1 MQISAGDIHHYGR
14 RLELAVLGLNDD
26 SSISISNKDV
36 IRSYVTFRN
45 AQGLSVPR
53 QVRYIFTLG
62 KLSRLLG
69 NQSVQNAT
77 RADLINV
84 ISQIEKQPTSHET
97 KRTEKEC
104 IKQFYR
110 WLKNVDGEEYPPEVK
125 WIKSKRARRHSILP
139 GTLLTEDEIKRMAE
153 SCPNQRDRALILLTY
168 ETGGRIGELLSLSVG
183 AVAFDKYGAVLR
195 FEGKTGSRRAR
206 IIFSASALA
215 EWLNHHPFKA
225 EPDSPLW
232 TSFDRVGSEKRL
244 EYGAVRSLLVA
255 AAKRCGV
262 KKRVNPHSFRHSR
275 ASNLANVLT
284 EAQMKEYLGWVGDSR
299 MPAVYVHLSGRNV
312 DNALFKINGIK
323 TEDEV
328 NEEERPLKASHCER
342 CREVNPPTNRFC
354 SKCGSPL
361 DMRTVIELQNEEDK
375 TDKIMDRLFG
385 DPRFREGVQEA
396 LRRQQLASSSLLIA
410 GRKQMTE

>member
-110 WLKNVDGEEYPPEVK
+110 WLKNDDSEEYPPEVK
-125 WIKSKRARRHSILP
+125 WIKSKRTRRHSILP
-139 GTLLTEDEIKRMAE
+139 GTLLTEDEIKQMAE

-195 FEGKTGSRRAR
+195 VDGKTGARRVR
-206 IIFSASALA
+206 VIFSAGALA
-215 EWLNHHPFKA
+215 EWLNHHPSKEELEA
-225 EPDSPLW
+225 PLW
-232 TSFDRVGSEKRL
+232 TSFDKVRSMKRL
-244 EYGAVRSLLVA
+244 EYAAVRRVLDA
-255 AAKRCGV
+255 AASGV
-262 KKRVNPHSFRHSR
+262 KKRVNPHSFRHAR

-284 EAQMKEYLGWVGDSR
+284 EAQMKEYLGWTGDSR
-299 MPAVYVHLSGRNV
+299 MPAIYVHLS
-312 DNALFKINGIK
+312 
-323 TEDEV
+323 
-328 NEEERPLKASHCER
+328 
-342 CREVNPPTNRFC
+342 
-354 SKCGSPL
+354 
-361 DMRTVIELQNEEDK
+361 
-375 TDKIMDRLFG
+375 
-385 DPRFREGVQEA
+385 
-396 LRRQQLASSSLLIA
+396 
-410 GRKQMTE
+410 

>member
-1 MQISAGDIHHYGR
+1 
-14 RLELAVLGLNDD
+14 L
-26 SSISISNKDV
+26 ISISNKEV
-36 IRSYVTFRN
+36 IQSYVKFRN

-69 NQSVQNAT
+69 NQSVQDAT
-77 RADLINV
+77 RADLITA
-84 ISQIEKQPTSHET
+84 ISQIEKEKTSHET

-125 WIKSKRARRHSILP
+125 WIKSKRSRRHSILP
-139 GTLLTEDEIKRMAE
+139 GTLLTEDEIKQMAE

-183 AVAFDKYGAVLR
+183 ALAFDKYGAVLR

-244 EYGAVRSLLVA
+244 EYGAARNLLVA

-312 DNALFKINGIK
+312 DNALFKLNGIK

-328 NEEERPLKASHCER
+328 NREERRLRVQQCER
-342 CREVNPPTNRFC
+342 CRVANPPTNRFC
-354 SKCGSPL
+354 SRCGSPL
-361 DMRTVIELQNEEDK
+361 DIK
-375 TDKIMDRLFG
+375 TALEVQKEQDTTDEIMNRLFE
-385 DPRFREGVQEA
+385 DSRFRGALEEA
-396 LRRQQLASSSLLIA
+396 LQRQQPLPT
-410 GRKQMTE
+410 R